1 MRTILWFRR
10 DLRLADHP
18 ALLAAA
24 REAGDEEV
32 VGAFVVDPRLVASAG
47 EGRLARLAASLRAL
61 DRSLGG
67 HLVVRHGSTTDAV
80 AALVRETGARSVHVT
95 ASTEPYGRRRD
106 AAVEQ
111 ALDVPLVRT
120 GSPYA
125 VAPGRLRTR
134 QGTPYTVFTPFRRAW
149 TEHGWS
155 APAVAAKDVRW
166 ARLPSDGWA
175 ALPPAAVGTPG
186 DGQAGEQA
194 VTAAWDRFVRDA
206 LVDYATDRDRPDR
219 AGTSQLSTAL
229 KLGEVHPRT
238 LLADLARSAAAAPEL
253 APGAEVFT
261 SQLAWREFHADVL
274 WNRPEAAY
282 RSVRPVVADDA
293 WATGPEADAAFEAW
307 ASGRTGYPLVDA
319 GMRQLAATGWMHN
332 RVRMVTASFLVKD
345 LHLDWRRG
353 AAFFMAHLVD
363 GDVAQNQL
371 NWQWVAG
378 TGFDAAPYFRVL
390 NPVTQSQRFDPDGA
404 YVHRWV
410 PELRDVG
417 APAVHQPWTL
427 GDRAPVGYPAPIVD
441 HPTERRATLE
451 AYGRERR
458 GH

>member
-1 MRTILWFRR
+1 MPTVLWFRR

-24 REAGDEEV
+24 RDAGRGEV
-32 VGAFVVDPRLVASAG
+32 VALFVVDPRLVAASG
-47 EGRLARLAASLRAL
+47 GPRLARLAAGLRAL
-61 DRSLGG
+61 DDALDGR
-67 HLVVRHGSTTDAV
+67 LVLRHGEPASVVPAV
-80 AALVRETGARSVHVT
+80 VRETAATAVHVT

-106 AAVEQ
+106 AHVEA
-111 ALDVPLVRT
+111 ALAVPLVST

-125 VAPGRLRTR
+125 VTPGRLRTR

-149 TEHGWS
+149 LEHGW
-155 APAVAAKDVRW
+155 AEPAVPADGVRW
-166 ARLPSDGWA
+166 ADLRSDGWP
-175 ALPPAAVGTPG
+175 ALPGAGGTDRTWTDEVGERGAAS
-186 DGQAGEQA
+186 
-194 VTAAWDRFVRDA
+194 AWQRFVDGP
-206 LVDYATDRDRPDR
+206 LVDYATDRDRPDHD
-219 AGTSQLSTAL
+219 GTSRLSTAL

-238 LLADLARSAAAAPEL
+238 LLAGLAGAVATRPEL
-253 APGAEVFT
+253 APGAQVFR

-274 WNRPEAAY
+274 WHRPDAV
-282 RSVRPVVADDA
+282 RTSLRPVVADDR
-293 WATGPEADAAFEAW
+293 WATGPAADAAFDAW
-307 ASGRTGYPLVDA
+307 AAGRTGYPLVDA

-353 AAFFMAHLVD
+353 AAHFMAHLVD

-390 NPVTQSQRFDPDGA
+390 NPVTQSRRFDPDGH

-410 PELRDVG
+410 PELRDVP
-417 APAVHQPWTL
+417 APAVHEPWTL
-427 GDRAPVGYPAPIVD
+427 GVRAPAGYPAPLVD
-441 HPTERRATLE
+441 HATERRVTLE
-451 AYGRERR
+451 VYGRGR
-458 GH
+458 